1 MCGRY
6 VSVASRADLL
16 ELFRATGA
24 GDGKELAPSWN
35 VAPTTKVYAVVE
47 RARRDAGAVREVR
60 AVRWGL
66 FPDYGAPPHTH
77 SKRTVSPPHLLD
89 PRLRATR

>member
-16 ELFRATGA
+16 ELYRPVGS

-35 VAPTTKVYAVVE
+35 VAPTNKVYAVVE
-47 RARRDAGAVREVR
+47 RAREAGAVAAREVR
-60 AVRWGL
+60 AVR
-66 FPDYGAPPHTH
+66 
-77 SKRTVSPPHLLD
+77 
-89 PRLRATR
+89 